1 MRAGRSSWLCQG
13 TTPPGCTT
21 SLRRRRRRSASA
33 TFSWPSSIMPS
44 TLSVTSFGFI
54 SPVVRTPA
62 LVLSAGHW
70 PALAGEAR
78 RARLAAR
85 AAPVRPR
92 RSCCIVT
99 GSIMVLVSCPAP
111 PGERGIGSRITKA
124 RGALKCRLGSGF
136 IAPRY
141 RRRWGLGERS
151 DGDAP
156 GSLLPRRRRGTELH
170 ARRRALQRRA
180 AVADAG
186 DQASRGRARRAAVQ
200 PRAGE
205 HAPVRARADGEALSG
220 AGLRA
225 DARGQAPGARFRQ
238 AQEDDPQARGHVHDR
253 AGPAHRARD
262 HGFERGEAR
271 GAADR
276 GRPRGRDPLPGGQS
290 EGRAA
295 ALYAAL
301 SRAVPG

>member
-1 MRAGRSSWLCQG
+1 MRAGRSTWLCHG

-21 SLRRRRRRSASA
+21 SLRRRSRRPASA

-54 SPVVRTPA
+54 SPDVRTPA

-70 PALAGEAR
+70 PALGGEAR

-186 DQASRGRARRAAVQ
+186 
-200 PRAGE
+200 E
-205 HAPVRARADGEALSG
+205 HAPVRARAHGEALPR
-220 AGLRA
+220 AGLRPSP
-225 DARGQAPGARFRQ
+225 RGEAPGARFRE
-238 AQEDDPQARGHVHDR
+238 AEEDDTQARGHVHDN
-253 AGPAHRARD
+253 AGPAR
-262 HGFERGEAR
+262 
-271 GAADR
+271 
-276 GRPRGRDPLPGGQS
+276 RPRLRRSEPQPGH
-290 EGRAA
+290 
-295 ALYAAL
+295 
-301 SRAVPG
+301 